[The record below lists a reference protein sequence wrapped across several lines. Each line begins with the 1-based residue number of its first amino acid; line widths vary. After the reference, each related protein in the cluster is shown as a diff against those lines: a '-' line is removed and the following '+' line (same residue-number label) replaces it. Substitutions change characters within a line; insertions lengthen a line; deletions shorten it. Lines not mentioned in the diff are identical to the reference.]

1 MKDLSAKKK
10 EYPRKVIASAAFVV
24 LIIAVSLFAGS
35 LAVHDPTEIDLLHK
49 LAPSSATYPMGTD
62 DYGRCIFCR
71 CLYAVRNSVALAV
84 SIEFV
89 SVVIGTLVG
98 MFSSYHGGTVDA
110 IISVISDA
118 LVSFPSMIL
127 VMLIVA
133 FLGPKTRNIIIALL
147 LVDWIWYARVAR
159 GITLSLKEQKY
170 IQAAT
175 LSGASAFSILTRHI
189 FPGLAP
195 QMVAQ
200 FTLCIGGVILSLA
213 GFSFLGIGVQRPTP
227 ELGVMISDACGLVRT
242 NFSVLLWP
250 CLLLVLIVLSFNI
263 LGDYVCDRLRKE
275 QG

>member
-1 MKDLSAKKK
+1 MKDLSSKKK

-170 IQAAT
+170 VQAAT
-175 LSGASAFSILTRHI
+175 LSGASTFSILTRHI

-250 CLLLVLIVLSFNI
+250 CLLLVLIILSFNI